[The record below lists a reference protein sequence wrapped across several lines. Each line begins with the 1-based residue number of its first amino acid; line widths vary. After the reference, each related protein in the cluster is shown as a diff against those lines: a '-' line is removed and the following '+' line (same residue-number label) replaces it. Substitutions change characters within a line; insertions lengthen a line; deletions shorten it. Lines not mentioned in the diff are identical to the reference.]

1 MTGAAGDPTHVKKRL
16 FLAVNLGV
24 GVTRKIADAVGKM
37 RATAERLGVRVGWV
51 PPANLHVTLKFLGW
65 SSPDVVDVIRD
76 RVLAIAAGTRGFE
89 LVARGAGGFPGDG
102 HARILWIGLVDASG
116 ILAPLAE
123 RIDREM
129 TALGY
134 AAEGR
139 PFHPH
144 VTVGRVK
151 EGHGTEEILAPWQ
164 RTDFGSSAVRDIV
177 LYESFT
183 KSTGSEY
190 MAQFRVALSR
200 PERQTRDVEGVK
212 ESEEPDGNGQ
222 HQP

>member
-1 MTGAAGDPTHVKKRL
+1 MSDLSKKRL

-37 RATAERLGVRVGWV
+37 RAAADRVGLRVGWV

-65 SSPDVVDVIRD
+65 SSPDVIDAIRD
-76 RVLAIAAGTRGFE
+76 RVLEVAAETRGFE

-102 HARILWIGLVDASG
+102 QARILWIGLVDPAG
-116 ILAPLAE
+116 VLVPLAE

-129 TALGY
+129 TGLGY

-139 PFHPH
+139 PYHPH

-151 EGHGTEEILAPWQ
+151 DGHGTGEILAPWLKA
-164 RTDFGSSAVRDIV
+164 DFGSSAIRDIV

-183 KSTGSEY
+183 RSTGSEY
-190 MAQFRVALSR
+190 MAQFRAPLGR

-212 ESEEPDGNGQ
+212 ESEEADGNGQ

>member
-1 MTGAAGDPTHVKKRL
+1 MPDITGAKKRL
-16 FLAVNLGV
+16 FLAVNLTV

-37 RATAERLGVRVGWV
+37 RASAERTGLHVGWV

-65 SSPDVVDVIRD
+65 SSPDVVDAIRD
-76 RVLAIAAGTRGFE
+76 RVLVIAAETRGFE
-89 LVARGAGGFPGDG
+89 LAARGAGGFPEDA
-102 HARILWIGLVDASG
+102 HARILWVGLQDPAGALGSLAS
-116 ILAPLAE
+116 
-123 RIDREM
+123 RIDHAM
-129 TALGY
+129 TGLGY
-134 AAEGR
+134 AAESR
-139 PFHPH
+139 PYHPH
-144 VTVGRVK
+144 ITVGRVK
-151 EGHGTEEILAPWQ
+151 DGHGTGEILAPWQ
-164 RTDFGSSAVRDIV
+164 KTDFGSSAIRDIV